1 MSSIS
6 SCSVGVWYAGY
17 ECSDYTDENNEINLT
32 QRTPGDVLLTEDD
45 PVFFLS
51 KEHVFYMY
59 KDGGLKS
66 HMGTYSTIFGKLSR
80 ILLLLFALY
89 MFL

>member
-1 MSSIS
+1 M
-6 SCSVGVWYAGY
+6 
-17 ECSDYTDENNEINLT
+17 
-32 QRTPGDVLLTEDD
+32 LLTEDD
-45 PVFFLS
+45 PVFLLS
-51 KEHVFYMY
+51 KEHMFDTY

>member
-1 MSSIS
+1 MRPATS
-6 SCSVGVWYAGY
+6 
-17 ECSDYTDENNEINLT
+17 
-32 QRTPGDVLLTEDD
+32 PGDMLLTEDD
-45 PVFFLS
+45 PVFLLS
-51 KEHVFYMY
+51 KEHMFYTY